1 MCLYDVFL
9 SFHFGSLLIEHSS
22 LQPSLQ
28 SSTRFITPLTH
39 STHSLQVIYCI
50 ENGLPLL
57 LENLPV
63 DIDAVLDPVIGKA
76 TMKKGR
82 NIVMKIG
89 DNEVEYDS
97 RFRLYLQTKLANP
110 HYKPEI
116 NAQATLVN
124 FCVTEK
130 GLEDQL
136 LALVVEHERPDLQE
150 QARQLV
156 RQLNEYNITL
166 TELENSLLFRLAN
179 SQVRESGREPLPCV
193 GATQAGS
200 TSGKQAVVMYQ
211 PGHVGVR
218 RSLSSELPAVPACQL
233 PPP

>member
-1 MCLYDVFL
+1 M
-9 SFHFGSLLIEHSS
+9 
-22 LQPSLQ
+22 
-28 SSTRFITPLTH
+28 
-39 STHSLQVIYCI
+39 
-50 ENGLPLL
+50 
-57 LENLPV
+57 

-97 RFRLYLQTKLANP
+97 RFRLYLQTKLSNP

-136 LALVVEHERPDLQE
+136 LALVVEHERPDLQD

-166 TELENSLLFRLAN
+166 TDLENSLLFRLAN
-179 SQVRESGREPLPCV
+179 SQVGGGLEGWFVSEVCVVFAPLVCVVFAPLVCVVFAPSGF
-193 GATQAGS
+193 
-200 TSGKQAVVMYQ
+200 
-211 PGHVGVR
+211 GV
-218 RSLSSELPAVPACQL
+218 
-233 PPP
+233 

>member
-1 MCLYDVFL
+1 M
-9 SFHFGSLLIEHSS
+9 
-22 LQPSLQ
+22 
-28 SSTRFITPLTH
+28 
-39 STHSLQVIYCI
+39 
-50 ENGLPLL
+50 
-57 LENLPV
+57 

-97 RFRLYLQTKLANP
+97 RFRLYLQTKLSNP

-136 LALVVEHERPDLQE
+136 LALVVEHERPDLQD

-166 TELENSLLFRLAN
+166 TDLENSLLFRLAN
-179 SQVRESGREPLPCV
+179 SQVGGGTGRVVCVVFAPSGF
-193 GATQAGS
+193 
-200 TSGKQAVVMYQ
+200 
-211 PGHVGVR
+211 GV
-218 RSLSSELPAVPACQL
+218 
-233 PPP
+233 